1 MTIDIIHY
9 NPKISCYSA
18 SFPLKQN
25 INNGITHGKNGMPSK
40 FASADGGSSF
50 AIGRT
55 HYVNTKNTTNQTLEK
70 LYTEQK
76 PHCSYTTGRRINR
89 QCVRGGKPFN
99 IESADQHIQ
108 KLKNLAIGKG
118 SMPGQNTASESHE
131 LSFKSSTSSNLNTV
145 RSAVRRCR
153 NSGAVAPAKKNH
165 YPGCK

>member
-1 MTIDIIHY
+1 MSINTVY
-9 NPKISCYSA
+9 YSSNVCSNPA

-25 INNGITHGKNGMPSK
+25 INNGITRGKNGMPSK
-40 FASADGGSSF
+40 FASSDGGSSF
-50 AIGRT
+50 AIGRSQ
-55 HYVNTKNTTNQTLEK
+55 YVNTTNTTNQTLEK
-70 LYTEQK
+70 LYTEEQ

-118 SMPGQNTASESHE
+118 SMPDEDTGSVSRE
-131 LSFKSSTSSNLNTV
+131 LSFKSSTASNFNTV

-153 NSGAVAPAKKNH
+153 SSGAVAPAKKNH
-165 YPGCK
+165 YPH